1 MEEQYQRETVQPI
14 ILFSPKR
21 STLPNTSYLQ
31 AFAKGERIIRKSV
44 LSRLDKISQYSCEW
58 KISVIPHVLGKD
70 FLQSPSGLTCSS
82 SFPERY

>member
-1 MEEQYQRETVQPI
+1 MEEQYQRETVQSI

-44 LSRLDKISQYSCEW
+44 LSRLDKISQYSCE
-58 KISVIPHVLGKD
+58 
-70 FLQSPSGLTCSS
+70 
-82 SFPERY
+82 